1 MELLNSD
8 SKNINKS
15 IENEINQLVNKNNK
29 KSILVMAGGGIKGF
43 VFIGVIKYL
52 EEINVLK
59 NINTFIGTSI
69 GGYYS
74 ILLSIGYTYNEIY
87 SFVKSFDFTM
97 STSFDI
103 TNFFQNYSVDNCDNF
118 VFVFKKLVEKKNI
131 NYDITLL
138 DLYKKTK
145 KKIVLVATCLN
156 TKKAEYISF
165 ETYPEMP
172 LYIAMRMTTCVP
184 LLFPPIK
191 YNDKLYL
198 DGGLL
203 DNFPIDYVKEHLNET
218 IGINIT
224 SCLSDSSNIENI
236 KDYILNIMDIFF
248 IVNNKYEDDIY
259 KNNVY
264 NIPVNKKNPI
274 EMSISVEEKKQLVK
288 DGYEFIKKNFKS

>member
-8 SKNINKS
+8 NKNINKS
-15 IENEINQLVNKNNK
+15 IENEINQLVNKTNK
-29 KSILVMAGGGIKGF
+29 KTILVMAGGGIKGF

-52 EEINVLK
+52 EEINILK

-74 ILLSIGYTYNEIY
+74 ILLSIGYRYNEIY
-87 SFVKSFDFTM
+87 SFIKSFDFTM

-118 VFVFKKLVEKKNI
+118 IFVFKKLVERKNI

-145 KKIVLVATCLN
+145 KKIVLVTTCLN
-156 TKKAEYISF
+156 TKKPEYISF

-172 LYIAMRMTTCVP
+172 LYIAMRMTTSIP
-184 LLFPPIK
+184 LFYPPIK
-191 YNDKLYL
+191 YNNKLYF
-198 DGGLL
+198 DGGLI
-203 DNFPIDYVKEHLNET
+203 DNFPIDYVKDQLTET
-218 IGINIT
+218 IGINII
-224 SCLSDSSNIENI
+224 SSISESSNIDNI

-248 IVNNKYEDDIY
+248 IVSNKYNDDIY
-259 KNNVY
+259 KNIVY

-274 EMSISVEEKKQLVK
+274 DMSISIEEKKQLVR
-288 DGYEFIKKNFKS
+288 DGYEFIKKNFKI

>member
-118 VFVFKKLVEKKNI
+118 VFVFKKLVEKK
-131 NYDITLL
+131 
-138 DLYKKTK
+138 
-145 KKIVLVATCLN
+145 
-156 TKKAEYISF
+156 
-165 ETYPEMP
+165 
-172 LYIAMRMTTCVP
+172 
-184 LLFPPIK
+184 K
-191 YNDKLYL
+191 Y
-198 DGGLL
+198 
-203 DNFPIDYVKEHLNET
+203 
-218 IGINIT
+218 
-224 SCLSDSSNIENI
+224 
-236 KDYILNIMDIFF
+236 
-248 IVNNKYEDDIY
+248 
-259 KNNVY
+259 
-264 NIPVNKKNPI
+264 
-274 EMSISVEEKKQLVK
+274 
-288 DGYEFIKKNFKS
+288 